1 MNIDAQLASD
11 ILLGVIGLMSLV
23 GGVALVGAIF
33 SMGRSSYRK
42 D

>member
-11 ILLGVIGLMSLV
+11 ILVGVIALMSAV

-33 SMGRSSYRK
+33 SLGRSGYRK